1 MSILLIIDGDVLCYQ
16 ACKAR
21 WQTKVQ
27 YQTVTSLDGEE
38 QEVPIIELDEDGK
51 RKSLEYTK
59 EEDAKYLRECLDNVK
74 KDFQELCDRFY
85 ATDVLMGVKG
95 EDNFRNL
102 MYEGYKMNRHKDPN
116 KQNSFVP
123 ILRKLLVHEEL
134 AVEAH
139 GREADDLMR
148 VWAEEARSK
157 GIDFII
163 CSIDK
168 DLRCIPGKHYNMKK
182 QELTEVSEEDAHRL
196 FYEQLLKGDP
206 TDNIPGIPRVGDV
219 KAKRLL
225 ADVSVE
231 DEFQYVVVDEY
242 MKAYGDEWLEYLL
255 ANGKMLYLQ
264 KDMNDYFCCSHW
276 DIIRSINGD

>member
-1 MSILLIIDGDVLCYQ
+1 MSVLLIIDGDVLCYQ

-21 WQTKVQ
+21 WQDKVK
-27 YQTVTSLDGEE
+27 YHTITDLDGND
-38 QEVPIIELDEDGK
+38 QDVPIIELDENGK
-51 RKSLEYTK
+51 RKQLEYTK
-59 EEDAKYLRECLDNVK
+59 EEDARYLRACLENVK
-74 KDFQELCDRFY
+74 KDYQMLCDRFY
-85 ATDVLMGVKG
+85 ATDILMAVKG

-102 MYEGYKMNRHKDPN
+102 MYKDYKMNRHKDPN

-123 ILRKLLVHEEL
+123 ILRKLLVHEDL

-157 GIDFII
+157 GIDFIV

-168 DLRCIPGKHYNMKK
+168 DLRCIPGTHYNMKK
-182 QELTEVSEEDAHRL
+182 EELTEVSKEDAHRL

-219 KAKRLL
+219 KARKLL
-225 ADVSVE
+225 SGVNTEREFQDIVVEEYMRAYE
-231 DEFQYVVVDEY
+231 DE
-242 MKAYGDEWLEYLL
+242 WREYLL

-264 KDMNDYFCCSHW
+264 KHLNDYFEVGHW
-276 DIIRSINGD
+276 DIVKFLNEG